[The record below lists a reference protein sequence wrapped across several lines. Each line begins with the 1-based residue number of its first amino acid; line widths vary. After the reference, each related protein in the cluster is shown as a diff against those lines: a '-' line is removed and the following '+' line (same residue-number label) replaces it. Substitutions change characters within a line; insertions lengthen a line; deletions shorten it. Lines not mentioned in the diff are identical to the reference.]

1 MWQFGGVTIE
11 TQAFLIQGLDVWAF
25 QWREVREVAEVEDP
39 LYGQP
44 HTFAVYTITGYTVTD
59 GTQTVKFAAGEFSAG
74 VWGFYLPV

>member
-1 MWQFGGVTIE
+1 MWQFSGVASDTR
-11 TQAFLIQGLDVWAF
+11 AFLIKGLDVWAF
-25 QWREVREVAEVEDP
+25 QWWEEGEVAEVEDP

-44 HTFAVYTITGYTVTD
+44 HTFAVYTVTD